1 MGSILSQDG
10 LLLVSLD
17 LSKICSLFRR
27 VSLRNMDLDFCLISR
42 VSEFLFNFLSGL
54 CLILMLLRMSSC

>member
-17 LSKICSLFRR
+17 LSKTCFLFRR
-27 VSLRNMDLDFCLISR
+27 VPLRNMDLDFCLISR
-42 VSEFLFNFLSGL
+42 VSEFQFNFLSGL

>member
-17 LSKICSLFRR
+17 LSKICFLFRR
-27 VSLRNMDLDFCLISR
+27 VSLRNMDLDFCLTSR
-42 VSEFLFNFLSGL
+42 VSEFQFNFLSGL